1 MTSTPQYIKIYL
13 QLQAQSDRA
22 SFLKN
27 NPVDW
32 TIHPSQEI
40 VLWAFKS
47 KDTDLLEHIV
57 ETVGEN
63 MVDTLLGKFFEQRS
77 DIEKAR
83 EWAGH
88 LLNRYP
94 INSDRVL
101 LECTRHLDAE
111 WMVLL
116 APYASDA
123 VASKAYGTI
132 LYYVTPREFGMD
144 MWGKKLVNRFF
155 DAHVELLLEKAVL
168 NDPNGKARW
177 EMLLDDV
184 EPVCDLSQRITSLLQ
199 NQRLHH
205 EITNSTTCKAPR
217 KI

>member
-1 MTSTPQYIKIYL
+1 MMSTPQYIKTY
-13 QLQAQSDRA
+13 LQAQSDRA

-32 TIHPSQEI
+32 KIQPCQEI

-47 KDTDLLEHIV
+47 KDTDLIEHIV
-57 ETVGEN
+57 ETVSEN
-63 MVDTLLGKFFEQRS
+63 MVDTILGQIFEQRS
-77 DIEKAR
+77 NIEKSR
-83 EWAGH
+83 QWAGH

-94 INSDRVL
+94 VNTDRVL

-116 APYASDA
+116 APFASDA

-132 LYYVTPREFGMD
+132 LHYVTPRAFGMD

-155 DAHVELLLEKAVL
+155 DEHVELLLEQSLL
-168 NDPNGKARW
+168 NDPNGKVRW
-177 EMLLDDV
+177 NLVLDDV
-184 EPVCDLSQRITSLLQ
+184 DPVCDLSQRITSLLQ
-199 NQRLHH
+199 NQQLHQ
-205 EITNSTTCKAPR
+205 EITNPTACKAAR